1 MPHPWEGLSRINS
14 CLAFLLPLPQQDH
27 AVVQAEGTC
36 PLRGVGGVQLSG
48 SFRCFLSLKLFCLVL
63 GVVSPLGLSFS
74 RLLPLRSL
82 SFDFMFLP
90 PRPTILFHKFRT
102 FPMNYC
108 NRNKGI
114 FFSFPGHVSLAT
126 SCFSEGT
133 HWRGRGS
140 LRRIPHFRQMVYKRL
155 ATWKASLL

>member
-14 CLAFLLPLPQQDH
+14 CLAFLLPLP
-27 AVVQAEGTC
+27 ARPC
-36 PLRGVGGVQLSG
+36 RGSGWRNVSSAGGGVGVQLSG
-48 SFRCFLSLKLFCLVL
+48 SFPCFLSLKLFCLVL

-102 FPMNYC
+102 FPVNYC

-133 HWRGRGS
+133 RWRGRGS
-140 LRRIPHFRQMVYKRL
+140 LRRTPHFRQMVYKRL